1 MKAFY
6 KIIKGDSRRDSMAER
21 GKRKIK
27 SGAKPP
33 RKREMRWGE
42 KKVAFTFYAPEAGE
56 VFLAGDFNQWDT
68 RSVPMKKDRS
78 GNWKAEFKLAPGCY
92 EYKLVA
98 DNTWVEHLPGA
109 ELVSNPFGTNN
120 FIMWVR

>member
-1 MKAFY
+1 MVVK
-6 KIIKGDSRRDSMAER
+6 

-27 SGAKPP
+27 SGPKPS
-33 RKREMRWGE
+33 RKREMSLGE
-42 KKVAFTFYAPEAGE
+42 KKVTFTYYAPEAGE

-68 RSVPMKKDRS
+68 RSLPMKKDRS
-78 GNWKAEFKLAPGCY
+78 GNWKAEVELAPGCY

-98 DNTWVEHLPGA
+98 DNAWVEHLPGT

-120 FIMWVR
+120 FVMWVR